1 MAIFTPASA
10 VRRSFVMR
18 ASALFSA
25 AAVCALVAGSAQAET
40 RSDPVA
46 AAAPDPLYTPPAVG
60 DRDFSTGALANP
72 AATPDA
78 AATAPAATSPAAT
91 APATAAPSPAPVP
104 TTELSGL
111 APLPAAVIA
120 TLGDPTFKISQSDR
134 DALKAFYSA
143 RQGAPFWISNNG
155 FTDKA
160 EAAKSRIARASEDGL
175 DPKAFKLPASPAGA
189 APSDVAQAE
198 IRMSL
203 AALAYGRQAWSGRIT
218 PSAISP
224 LVTAQPSPF
233 DAQAALASLEQSHD
247 VAVTL
252 DGFNPQHP
260 QFLELRKLLAS
271 ARATH
276 VEAPEQPR
284 IAAGKLLEPG
294 GQDPRVPALRKRLGI
309 SGAPDDLYY
318 DGELEQAVID
328 FQKKNK
334 IGASGLVNKITIRAL
349 NAGSHPRSDAEL
361 IELNMERWRW
371 MPRELGAKHVFVDIP
386 VFRLHIMEDG
396 RSTYDTRVIVGKAT
410 NQTPVF
416 SDEIDHIVVN
426 PYWNVPS
433 TIALKEMQGSSLRG
447 FEVVDSRGRKVEDFS
462 WEDVKANKV
471 RIRQPPGERNA
482 LGHIKFMFP
491 NKHSVYLHDTSSR
504 SLFEKSARAMSH
516 GCVRVDRPLEFADA
530 LSGDQGLSGSK
541 LKSMIGGKE
550 RSLTLSRKIPVHLT
564 YFTAWVDP
572 NGKLETRDDLYGLDA
587 RLRLALRGEP
597 LPALPKDEAPRVI
610 AKPKP
615 KPKPAPTPEET
626 MASAVPAPAV
636 ERPKSVN
643 WIHRLFGV
651 DSR

>member
-1 MAIFTPASA
+1 MAASTLA
-10 VRRSFVMR
+10 SGRRRPFVMR
-18 ASALFSA
+18 ASGLFGA
-25 AAVCALVAGSAQAET
+25 AAMCALIVGSAQAEN
-40 RSDPVA
+40 RADPVA
-46 AAAPDPLYTPPAVG
+46 AAAPDPLYNPPAVG
-60 DRDFSTGALANP
+60 DRDFSTGALADP
-72 AATPDA
+72 AATPA
-78 AATAPAATSPAAT
+78 PAAT
-91 APATAAPSPAPVP
+91 APAQSQPPAP
-104 TTELSGL
+104 ELTNL
-111 APLPAAVIA
+111 APLPAAVMA
-120 TLGDPTFKISQSDR
+120 TLGDPAFKLSQGDR
-134 DALKAFYSA
+134 DALKTFYAA
-143 RQGAPFWISNNG
+143 RQGAPFWISNDR

-160 EAAKSRIARASEDGL
+160 EAAKARIAKAAEDGL
-175 DPKAFKLPASPAGA
+175 DPKAFKLPAPPADA
-189 APSDVAQAE
+189 TPSEVAQAE
-198 IRMSL
+198 IRMSV
-203 AALAYGRQAWSGRIT
+203 AALAYGRQAWGGRIT
-218 PSAISP
+218 PSSISP
-224 LVTAQPSPF
+224 LVTAQPTPF
-233 DAQAALASLEQSHD
+233 DAQAALASLDQSHD
-247 VAVTL
+247 VAATL

-260 QFLELRKLLAS
+260 QFQELRKLLAA
-271 ARATH
+271 ARGAQGE
-276 VEAPEQPR
+276 VQELPR
-284 IAAGKLLEPG
+284 IPAGKLLEPG
-294 GQDPRVPALRKRLGI
+294 GEDPRVPALRKRLGL

-318 DGELEQAVID
+318 DSELEQAVVA
-328 FQKKNK
+328 FQKQNK
-334 IGASGLVNKITIRAL
+334 IGASGLVNKVTIRAL
-349 NAGSHPRSDAEL
+349 NAGSHPRGDAEL

-371 MPRELGAKHVFVDIP
+371 MPRDLGAKHVFVDIP

-462 WEDVKANKV
+462 WEDVKANRV

-572 NGKLETRDDLYGLDA
+572 NGKLETRDDLYGLDG

-597 LPALPKDEAPRVI
+597 LPPLPKDEAPRVI

-615 KPKPAPTPEET
+615 KPKPAPAPEET
-626 MASAVPAPAV
+626 VASAVPAPAP